1 MRAILEYEAS
11 MSRGPAPDSSSAIVK
26 TDAALTNT
34 VPAVVHAIQ
43 LGVLSLDLDRMRHR
57 SMLTILHFSVK
68 QQHTKMTMLAFCT
81 RSVRHL
87 VTRHEALRTVF
98 HRETQASMH
107 DQQVC
112 SSLIQFIAL
121 YAVLML

>member
-1 MRAILEYEAS
+1 
-11 MSRGPAPDSSSAIVK
+11 
-26 TDAALTNT
+26 
-34 VPAVVHAIQ
+34 
-43 LGVLSLDLDRMRHR
+43 
-57 SMLTILHFSVK
+57 
-68 QQHTKMTMLAFCT
+68 MTMLAFCT